1 MAFTKIHH
9 VGMMVRDLEE
19 ARKLFVD
26 AFGLAVD
33 EHRTPLPRGRHVPF
47 DNVNILEVPIG
58 EMVIEVNSPNDT
70 ESGSARFLQSR
81 GGVGALHHIC
91 LYSTDIKNDVGQL
104 RERGLQQAL
113 PPGETEWDGRG
124 AAFFHPRSCYGILL
138 EIWPQDDYYPHPAYR
153 GDGAFTG
160 MGHVGL
166 VARSADEMR
175 KFWGETIGLKED
187 VSKQRAASDNV
198 RIIEFLIGG
207 SVIEISVPQ
216 DEVSGTARY
225 LQQRGGA
232 GAALHHIC
240 PFAPDVAKAAAKL
253 RAAGVQQIGE
263 PQPETPGM
271 PVRVAWFHPRSC
283 LGTLVEVWSRGP

>member
-33 EHRTPLPRGRHVPF
+33 ENRTPLPGGRHVPF
-47 DNVNILEVPIG
+47 DNVNILEIPIG
-58 EMVIEVNSPNDT
+58 EVIIEVNSPNDSD
-70 ESGSARFLQSR
+70 SGSARFLQSR

-91 LYSTDIKNDVGQL
+91 LYSTDIEYDVAQL
-104 RERGLQQAL
+104 RDKGLQQVL
-113 PPGETEWDGRG
+113 PPGETKWDGKG

-138 EIWPQDDYYPHPAYR
+138 EIWPRDDYYPHPAYL

-160 MGHVGL
+160 MGHIGL
-166 VARSADEMR
+166 VARSVDEMR
-175 KFWGETIGLKED
+175 KFWGDIIGLPED
-187 VSKQRAASDNV
+187 ASKQRAASDNV
-198 RIIEFLIGG
+198 RIIEFTIGG

-216 DEVSGTARY
+216 DDISGTARY
-225 LQQRGGA
+225 LQDRGGN
-232 GAALHHIC
+232 GATLHHIC
-240 PFAPDVAKAAAKL
+240 PYAPDVAKAAAKL
-253 RAAGVQQIGE
+253 RAAGLQQIG
-263 PQPETPGM
+263 QPTPEDAGM

-283 LGTLVEVWSRGP
+283 LGMLVEIWNRGP